1 MERSDSLDIPFWRE
15 GGVWEIDMREEW
27 RMVIWELEIGA
38 RRWGLAQMLR
48 WGGLGMVVCRVVRWY
63 RWDVCMCF
71 IK

>member
-38 RRWGLAQMLR
+38 RRWGLA
-48 WGGLGMVVCRVVRWY
+48 
-63 RWDVCMCF
+63 
-71 IK
+71 